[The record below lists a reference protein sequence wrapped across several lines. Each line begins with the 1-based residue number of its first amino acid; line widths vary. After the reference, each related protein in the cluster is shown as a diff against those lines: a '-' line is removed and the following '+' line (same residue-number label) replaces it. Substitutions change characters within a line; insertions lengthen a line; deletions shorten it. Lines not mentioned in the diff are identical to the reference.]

1 MLVRTTH
8 TANSKPICDRRLTD
22 SYAELLV
29 VKRGENMPIR
39 ERLLWI
45 VNEPHKSLLIRI
57 PKSSL
62 AYRSVRILPSVGTS
76 AAVANGGVPTWKG
89 PRWGQQR

>member
-8 TANSKPICDRRLTD
+8 TANSKPICERRLTD
-22 SYAELLV
+22 SHAELME
-29 VKRGENMPIR
+29 VKRGENMPVR
-39 ERLLWI
+39 ERLLSI
-45 VNEPHKSLLIRI
+45 VNGQHKSLLISI

-62 AYRSVRILPSVGTS
+62 EYRSVRILPSVGTS